1 MAVNLSPRVRKILR
15 YVAIGVFSLIV
26 FVFALQLSFPY
37 NRIKD
42 KLFEQLA
49 DKYDIQIGDVERG
62 IMPGRVYFNDVNIR
76 TRPTKPDEPVTT
88 MLIKRLEVDV
98 GILPLLSKT
107 IRVDIDAKIGTGT
120 LTARVA
126 LPNWGRDPG
135 FKISAKGDALPGT
148 GLPMRAL

>member
-1 MAVNLSPRVRKILR
+1 LR
-15 YVAIGVFSLIV
+15 YVGIGFFAIVV

-42 KLFEQLA
+42 KLVEQMA
-49 DKYDIQIGDVERG
+49 DKYDIQVGEVERG
-62 IMPGRVYFNDVNIR
+62 IIPGRVYFNDVNIR
-76 TRPTKPDEPVTT
+76 TRPTKPDDIVTT

-98 GILPLLSKT
+98 GILPLLGKT
-107 IRVDIDAKIGTGT
+107 LRVDIEAKIGTGT